1 MGRWGQRSCH
11 DIFKMEINLD
21 THNSFSQNSYT
32 GWLDGERRWESS
44 SNGPESLQGVA
55 LRFHIKVTVSRQATN
70 PEKGSFP
77 LNEVLE
83 RTLWDLSRFFWY
95 HSWDAP
101 VMQLWEKLYNNSF
114 NLLWAN
120 HTDSIPHPGLSK
132 ATEQPRNANKRY
144 WDCECSVSQPIFLG
158 QNVLR
163 AIWEEFWPCLRKG
176 SS

>member
-1 MGRWGQRSCH
+1 MPWYLQN
-11 DIFKMEINLD
+11 EINLG

-44 SNGPESLQGVA
+44 SNGPESLRSSTPIPYQSYC
-55 LRFHIKVTVSRQATN
+55 LQAGHQ
-70 PEKGSFP
+70 PREGEFP

-83 RTLWDLSRFFWY
+83 RTPWDLSRFFWY

-101 VMQLWEKLYNNSF
+101 VMQLWEKLHNNSF

-132 ATEQPRNANKRY
+132 ATERPRNANKRY

-158 QNVLR
+158 QTCCGHYGKKFGHV
-163 AIWEEFWPCLRKG
+163 
-176 SS
+176 